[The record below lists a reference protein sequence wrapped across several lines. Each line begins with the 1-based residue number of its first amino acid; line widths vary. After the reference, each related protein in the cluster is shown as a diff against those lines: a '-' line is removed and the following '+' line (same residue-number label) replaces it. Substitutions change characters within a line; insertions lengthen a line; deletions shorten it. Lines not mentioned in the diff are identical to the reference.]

1 MNSHAKSIGIFGGTF
16 NPPHIAHVA
25 AAEAF
30 SKRVDP
36 DVLMI
41 IPDFIPPH
49 KTFAGTVTP
58 AQRLEMCKIAFSII
72 PCAVVS
78 DLEIAR
84 KGKSY
89 TYLTLQE
96 LTNDD
101 TELYF
106 LCGTDM
112 ILTMDN
118 WKNPEIIFSL
128 ANICY
133 IRRES
138 DANKTALIE
147 HKCKEYFAK
156 YGATVLP
163 IDAGVIE
170 ISSSEIRNDF
180 ANASKYLSSGVIE
193 YITEAGLY
201 K

>member
-1 MNSHAKSIGIFGGTF
+1 MNRRVGIFGGTF
-16 NPPHIAHVA
+16 NPPHVGHVSA
-25 AAEAF
+25 ARAF
-30 SKRVDP
+30 LEQAQLDE
-36 DVLMI
+36 LI
-41 IPDFIPPH
+41 IMPAFIPPH
-49 KTFAGTVTP
+49 KEYDSVVSCEE
-58 AQRLEMCKIAFSII
+58 RLDMCKIAFSELSNTSI
-72 PCAVVS
+72 S

-89 TYLTLQE
+89 TYLTLEE
-96 LTNDD
+96 LTKED
-101 TELYF
+101 TDLYF

-138 DANKTALIE
+138 DEDKTTLIAK
-147 HKCKEYFAK
+147 KCREYREK
-156 YGATVLP
+156 YGANVLP
-163 IDAGVIE
+163 IDAEVIE

-180 ANASKYLSSGVIE
+180 GIASKYLSPGVVE
-193 YITEAGLY
+193 YITKAGLY

>member
-1 MNSHAKSIGIFGGTF
+1 MKRRVGIFGGTF
-16 NPPHIAHVA
+16 NPPHIGHVSA
-25 AAEAF
+25 AKAF
-30 SKRVDP
+30 LEQAKLD
-36 DVLMI
+36 DLI
-41 IPDFIPPH
+41 IMPAFIPPH
-49 KTFAGTVTP
+49 KEFDSVVSCD
-58 AQRLEMCKIAFSII
+58 QRLEMCKIAFSII